1 MTKVRKPIPKTQKEL
16 SNEQV
21 IPTYPQYGDPND
33 FIQTPLNNRA
43 LNTSFKGDTTK
54 PFSVGIQDIDEAIYY
69 YFQNVVQPSVTQNG
83 ARLNVPIIYG
93 SPEKWKSFQKDGYYR
108 DQKGKIMAPLI
119 MFKKTDITKNRQIA
133 NKLDANYPNNF
144 GVFTK
149 EYTQRNAYDNFKVLS
164 NRKPQKQYYAVVMP
178 DYLTVTY
185 ECAVFTYYVEQ
196 LNKIV
201 ESMEYAS
208 DAYWG
213 DPQRYQFKASI
224 DSFGFQTELAQED
237 ERIVRSTFTLKING
251 YIIPEILQKDVTAL
265 KKFSNITKT
274 TFTLED
280 EPTTSITEA
289 PLPPVPVLCAP
300 GTVLNSDSTYN
311 SSVNS
316 GGTLILPDSQ
326 INVNS
331 VDSGDVVSVKTID
344 VNLEDSLGA
353 PVVPTSVGLVGNTL
367 TIEVPTG
374 GTPTG
379 DYLVRFFDIDGT
391 ILKEE
396 YVNAGNSATAPAN
409 PTYDSTYLTFD
420 GWNNS
425 FTNIQHDLD
434 VGAIYDT
441 IDGKTY
447 LFLKVTTVTGLQP
460 TLQLNKST
468 TALLTINWGDA
479 TTNTTTSSGNVNIT
493 KTAAYSSVGDY
504 VVSIECAANYGV
516 NTSTGFI
523 LGNNTTYSRTLIKAY
538 VGANVNT
545 LVEPFR
551 NNIMLEILSLPN
563 NLTSLSPNFFT
574 GAASL
579 RHFNMPSSVT
589 SFSILADGCRRL
601 KSISLSQGNTTIQ
614 TASFR
619 NCNSLQRLILPD
631 ATTTL
636 VTNSFAGCS
645 SLSYIY
651 LPSSCT
657 TIETT
662 SFFDC
667 RSLRTISLPNNV
679 FLGQSVFESCL
690 SLESITLPTGAT
702 NTGGSLFRTCSS
714 LASCNIPNTITA
726 IQNQLFDGCV
736 SLKELEFHNA
746 VTSVGV
752 SSFLNASQILEYT
765 FLSTTPPT
773 LANTNAFNG
782 INAACKIY
790 VPDANVA
797 AYKAATNWSAYA
809 NYIYPLSTKP

>member
-33 FIQTPLNNRA
+33 FIQTPQNNRA

-237 ERIVRSTFTLKING
+237 ERIVRSTFILKING

-280 EPTTSITEA
+280 EPTTPITEA
-289 PLPPVPVLCAP
+289 PLPPVPVICAP

-316 GGTLILPDSQ
+316 GGTLILPNQ
-326 INVNS
+326 TININS
-331 VDSGDVVSVKTID
+331 TGSGLIPSVGDIGI
-344 VNLEDSLGA
+344 NLTYSGSGA
-353 PVVPTSVGLVGNTL
+353 VVVPTSAS
-367 TIEVPTG
+367 ITG
-374 GTPTG
+374 
-379 DYLVRFFDIDGT
+379 R
-391 ILKEE
+391 
-396 YVNAGNSATAPAN
+396 
-409 PTYDSTYLTFD
+409 
-420 GWNNS
+420 
-425 FTNIQHDLD
+425 
-434 VGAIYDT
+434 
-441 IDGKTY
+441 
-447 LFLKVTTVTGLQP
+447 
-460 TLQLNKST
+460 
-468 TALLTINWGDA
+468 
-479 TTNTTTSSGNVNIT
+479 NVNIVAPIST
-493 KTAAYSSVGDY
+493 PVLSGVLFQNIKPSQYTSYRTGDTGWRFQNGLFDY
-504 VVSIECAANYGV
+504 VPPTNPKVIAELDSTQNNGLYLMKNNLIVGGTSSKTRFVDVDGV
-516 NTSTGFI
+516 QTFSAT
-523 LGNNTTYSRTLIKAY
+523 NNKNAVVIDKLSGRMYTRNNQVGAGGTWNDMIDQALTYSIT
-538 VGANVNT
+538 VNG
-545 LVEPFR
+545 VVYDDWY
-551 NNIMLEILSLPN
+551 M
-563 NLTSLSPNFFT
+563 
-574 GAASL
+574 
-579 RHFNMPSSVT
+579 V
-589 SFSILADGCRRL
+589 D
-601 KSISLSQGNTTIQ
+601 
-614 TASFR
+614 
-619 NCNSLQRLILPD
+619 
-631 ATTTL
+631 
-636 VTNSFAGCS
+636 
-645 SLSYIY
+645 
-651 LPSSCT
+651 
-657 TIETT
+657 
-662 SFFDC
+662 
-667 RSLRTISLPNNV
+667 RS
-679 FLGQSVFESCL
+679 
-690 SLESITLPTGAT
+690 
-702 NTGGSLFRTCSS
+702 
-714 LASCNIPNTITA
+714 
-726 IQNQLFDGCV
+726 
-736 SLKELEFHNA
+736 ELEHA
-746 VTSVGV
+746 IGGG
-752 SSFLNASQILEYT
+752 Y
-765 FLSTTPPT
+765 LSDP
-773 LANTNAFNG
+773 NTNAILFNQA
-782 INAACKIY
+782 NATQWTASTRISSTTNAYYFDIVSFTLNTLAKTTGGQRTIL
-790 VPDANVA
+790 VRDARNLITA
-797 AYKAATNWSAYA
+797 
-809 NYIYPLSTKP
+809 P